1 MYSKRRLLKI
11 CLEIEVFR
19 HFEHC
24 NELRVKLISRKTKI
38 FDSWIKCK
46 DPSSSADHQ
55 QCEDFMNSKFAT
67 CLQEC
72 SNDVSCQSQCSRVL
86 DNNLK
91 QCPCKEGNFLIKYWN
106 DQDLFMLPI
115 WMSLSK
121 LSMQRNNNNY
131 IGVGNEP
138 KRLWKSWF

>member
-1 MYSKRRLLKI
+1 MYSKRRLLSKI
-11 CLEIEVFR
+11 WLEIEVFR

-24 NELRVKLISRKTKI
+24 NELHVKLISRKTKS

-46 DPSSSADHQ
+46 DPSSLADHQ

-72 SNDVSCQSQCSRVL
+72 LSDVSCQSQCSRDL

-91 QCPCKEGNFLIKYWN
+91 QCPCKEGNFLTKYWN
-106 DQDLFMLPI
+106 AQDFLGCPYGCPCP
-115 WMSLSK
+115 
-121 LSMQRNNNNY
+121 NY
-131 IGVGNEP
+131 QCTEVTTTT
-138 KRLWKSWF
+138 